1 MKMAVAELVDKV
13 DTDKVI
19 DEPVDKVDTVDTDKV
34 IDEPVDT
41 VDIASDSVTID
52 DIKFPENAEVDSNIS
67 DKFLALVNDT
77 KMSTKERAQG
87 IVDLQQ
93 ELYTASLKAHQEKL
107 KTWENETRTDK
118 EIAGS
123 TGDKL
128 DENLAIAKKGME
140 YLKIEGLSKLLD
152 ESGLGNHKIFI
163 KAFLKI
169 GNMIKE
175 DSFKTGDKGMD
186 IPKKTTAEILYG

>member
-1 MKMAVAELVDKV
+1 MAVAELVDKV
-13 DTDKVI
+13 DKVI
-19 DEPVDKVDTVDTDKV
+19 DEPVDKVDVDKSA
-34 IDEPVDT
+34 EPVDK
-41 VDIASDSVTID
+41 VASDSVTID
-52 DIKFPENAEVDSNIS
+52 DIKFSNEVDSNIS

-93 ELYTASLKAHQEKL
+93 ELYTASLEAHQEKL
-107 KTWENETRTDK
+107 KTWENETKSDK

-140 YLKIEGLSKLLD
+140 YLKIEGLSELLD

-175 DSFKTGDKGMD
+175 DNFRTGNKGMD